1 MLNFDEEIK
10 KFEKSLEPDEID
22 DALAK
27 YDVTDMSDLMFESMK
42 GIVKNANNQIP
53 R

>member
-10 KFEKSLEPDEID
+10 KFEKSLEPDNID

-27 YDVTDMSDLMFESMK
+27 MDITDMDDIMLNMFK
-42 GIVKNANNQIP
+42 QVTNTKAN
-53 R
+53 